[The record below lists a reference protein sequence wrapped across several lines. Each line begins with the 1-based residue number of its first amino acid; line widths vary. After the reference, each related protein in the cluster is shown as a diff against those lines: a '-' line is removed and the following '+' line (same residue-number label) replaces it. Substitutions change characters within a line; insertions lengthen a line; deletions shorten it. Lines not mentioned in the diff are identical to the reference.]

1 MFFDNQ
7 EMFINFERE
16 IAIITKKEKAMGIT
30 ELATQLIEEHGKEKG
45 REEVKASFV
54 TNLLLKSNHS
64 LQEIAEFANTSID
77 FVIDV
82 KNKIAAAGN

>member
-1 MFFDNQ
+1 
-7 EMFINFERE
+7 
-16 IAIITKKEKAMGIT
+16 MGIT
-30 ELATQLIEEHGKEKG
+30 ELATQLIEEHVEEK
-45 REEVKASFV
+45 VKVSIV